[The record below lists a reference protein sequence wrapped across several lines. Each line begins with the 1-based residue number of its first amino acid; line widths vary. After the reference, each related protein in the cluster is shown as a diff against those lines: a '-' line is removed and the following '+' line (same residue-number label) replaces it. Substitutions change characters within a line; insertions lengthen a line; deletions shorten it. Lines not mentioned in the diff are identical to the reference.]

1 MRAALP
7 PLEQL
12 ETWAAGAKALAD
24 PTRLA
29 IALALRDGERACV
42 CDLAWIVGRDE
53 KLVSHHVRQLKGRRA
68 SVLRARRQD
77 GDVRADS
84 PGPRAPDGDRRRGG
98 AHVTPPVHLP
108 TVHGAAGS
116 ASAGTADGGR
126 PTAAITRDRYEQLAG
141 RVKLLSWLSLAWMT
155 VEGAV
160 ASSPAS
166 SPARSR

>member
-1 MRAALP
+1 
-7 PLEQL
+7 
-12 ETWAAGAKALAD
+12 
-24 PTRLA
+24 
-29 IALALRDGERACV
+29 
-42 CDLAWIVGRDE
+42 
-53 KLVSHHVRQLKGRRA
+53 
-68 SVLRARRQD
+68 
-77 GDVRADS
+77 
-84 PGPRAPDGDRRRGG
+84 
-98 AHVTPPVHLP
+98 VTPPVHLP